1 MRRSV
6 PIALLFSASLAAAG
20 HAGAQESGEDIH
32 LPRLGM
38 TAAEPQQQSVAP
50 SVPFGISPAN
60 SQEYVLDFHGYLLLP
75 VRAGVHKREN
85 PDPGQGPTVLHSPP
99 LTPDEFRR
107 FAFTGVVPNPWS
119 QFSFSYG
126 NSMVSGTMIFASRSL
141 TDAQSIYDP
150 VDQLGIT
157 DAYVSVNLSDQLRTP
172 FEVKVGGVTGRYGAM
187 GEFDSGRYATPLIAR
202 TNQLGETITAVFHF
216 GKTKLVVEQAAGG
229 QTGRAPRGVVSD
241 AWNDYSNTNAGAS
254 FVSHMH
260 LGLGYDDLVQAGLH
274 YITAWSADDEVTGTL
289 PDGRITVIGADAR
302 LTAGRFGHLYTGAA
316 LTKATGATVVS
327 GIIEVLNARG
337 GSELTAEYLGP
348 NSKGNGTLTTFG
360 AQYDLSVARLLV
372 GQRFHGKSPDVR
384 VSVFGLG
391 TKVTSKDKTQECNS
405 SGTQCHPLYDGVL
418 KLKAGGEVTYDM
430 LRWFGVG
437 GRFDHV
443 SSDADSSLKSFNIF
457 SARLLAHT
465 GWNSRDEFA
474 LQYSRFVYSSGVVVR
489 TGLPPR
495 DDPRANPD
503 KDVFSL
509 SATFWW

>member
-1 MRRSV
+1 
-6 PIALLFSASLAAAG
+6 
-20 HAGAQESGEDIH
+20 
-32 LPRLGM
+32 M

-60 SQEYVLDFHGYLLLP
+60 AREYVLDFHGYLLLP
-75 VRAGVHKREN
+75 LRAGIHKREN
-85 PDPGQGPTVLHSPP
+85 PDSGQGSTVLHSPP

-107 FAFTGVVPNPWS
+107 FAFTGVVPNPWA

-126 NSMVSGTMIFASRSL
+126 NSSIAGTMIFASRSL

-150 VDQLGIT
+150 TDQLGIT
-157 DAYVSVNLSDQLRTP
+157 DAYVSVNLSEAMRTP

-202 TNQLGETITAVFHF
+202 TNQLGETITAGFHF
-216 GKTKLVVEQAAGG
+216 GKTKLVIEQGAGG
-229 QTGRAPRGVVSD
+229 QTGRAARGVVSD
-241 AWNDYSNTNAGAS
+241 AWNGYANTNAGAS
-254 FVSHMH
+254 FVSHLH
-260 LGLGYDDLVQAGLH
+260 AALGYDDLVQVGLH
-274 YITAWSADDEVTGTL
+274 YITAWSADDEITGTL

-302 LTAGRFGHLYTGAA
+302 LTAGRFGHLYAGVARTQ
-316 LTKATGATVVS
+316 ATGANVVS

-337 GSELTAEYLGP
+337 GAELSAEYLGP
-348 NSKGNGTLTTFG
+348 NSGGNGTLTTLG
-360 AQYDLSVARLLV
+360 AQYDLSVARLLF
-372 GQRFHGKSPDVR
+372 GQRYHGKSADVL
-384 VSVFGLG
+384 VSLFGLG
-391 TKVTSKDKTQECNS
+391 TKVTSKDKAQECNS
-405 SGTQCHPLYDGVL
+405 SGTNCHPRYDGVL
-418 KLKAGGEVTYDM
+418 KLKGGGELTYNM
-430 LRWFGVG
+430 LPWLGVG

-443 SSDADSSLKSFNIF
+443 RNDSDSSRTAFSIW

-465 GWNSRDEFA
+465 GWASRDEFA
-474 LQYSRFVYSSGVVVR
+474 LQYSRFVYGSGVVVR